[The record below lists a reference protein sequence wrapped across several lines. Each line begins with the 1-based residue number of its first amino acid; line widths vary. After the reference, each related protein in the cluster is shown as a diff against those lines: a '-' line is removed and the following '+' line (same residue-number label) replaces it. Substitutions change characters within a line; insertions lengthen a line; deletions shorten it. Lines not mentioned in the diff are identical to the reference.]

1 MTITNY
7 QLSICFQYILIAILL
22 ILVIQLKEKNAR
34 IHNLEAILKT
44 ALEKPN
50 LYVQIYQ
57 QIGDIMSE
65 DNGITINPQ
74 GDAVGISIGDDN
86 YQEGVFAKT
95 SGDVANVVNELES
108 SREETSPGMK
118 ALFAQIQK
126 SIENNNDLSP
136 QDKSYAL
143 QQLKS
148 LESTSK
154 ANKNQFM
161 VAESNEFV
169 SDASIM

>member
-1 MTITNY
+1 
-7 QLSICFQYILIAILL
+7 
-22 ILVIQLKEKNAR
+22 
-34 IHNLEAILKT
+34 
-44 ALEKPN
+44 
-50 LYVQIYQ
+50 
-57 QIGDIMSE
+57 MSE

-95 SGDVANVVNELES
+95 SGDVANVVNEIES
-108 SREETSPGMK
+108 SREAASPRMK

-148 LESTSK
+148 LESTSQ
-154 ANKNQFM
+154 ADKNQFM
-161 VAESNEFV
+161 VAESDQIL

>member
-1 MTITNY
+1 MFRVSYCLFFIA
-7 QLSICFQYILIAILL
+7 LLI
-22 ILVIQLKEKNAR
+22 ILVIQLNEKNAR
-34 IHNLEAILKT
+34 IRSLEAILKT
-44 ALEKPN
+44 ALQKPN
-50 LYVQIYQ
+50 LSVQIYQ
-57 QIGDIMSE
+57 QIGEIMSE

-95 SGDVANVVNELES
+95 SGDVANVVNEIED
-108 SREETSPGMK
+108 SREAASPRMK

-126 SIENNNDLSP
+126 TIENNDDLSP

-148 LESTSK
+148 LQSTTQP
-154 ANKNQFM
+154 NKSQIM
-161 VAESNEFV
+161 VAESDQIM
-169 SDASIM
+169 SDASII